1 MNYVSAEKQLDWHE
15 RKFVLCFQIDRS
27 FELAIDKNEKITRLY
42 ASKDIDDDTFEK
54 GKAVVS
60 HWLEIL

>member
-1 MNYVSAEKQLDWHE
+1 M
-15 RKFVLCFQIDRS
+15 LCFQIDRS